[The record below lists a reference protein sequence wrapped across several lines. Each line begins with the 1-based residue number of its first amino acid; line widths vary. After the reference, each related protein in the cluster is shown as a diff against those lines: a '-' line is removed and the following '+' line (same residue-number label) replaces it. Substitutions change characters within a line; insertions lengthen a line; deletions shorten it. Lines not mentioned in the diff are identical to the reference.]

1 MFKLRRVAYTVLAAG
16 LVVPTAQAVDEITVS
31 AQRRDANLQEVPIA
45 VTAISAEDIEKLQIN
60 FVADIAKNVPNLQTY
75 TVTAG
80 AAAMQV
86 FMRGAGV
93 QNPGF
98 NASEAPV
105 GIYIDD
111 VYRGRV
117 GTANLE
123 LADVERIEVLR
134 GPQGTL
140 YGRNNI
146 AGAIKVITRTPG
158 EEFYSNGSVGYGTYD
173 TYKVTGA
180 VGGEVADGLGM
191 SIAGLYNKRGNGWI
205 TRGPFNAPNVTRD
218 LGEYDN
224 IAVRSKL
231 NWFGDEDF
239 SAVATLEYVDAE
251 NDGYNAIPYMGDP
264 AVASMPLGGFYQTF
278 IPDSNKGLGRTKQAN
293 ATLDLSW
300 ELGGA
305 TLRSI
310 TGYSDIKDRFRFD
323 INGGVS
329 TTPGQP
335 AVGGLLIQSIGE
347 NSTFTQEFTLSGD
360 TESFD
365 WITGIYFLKERG
377 DQDYNAGL
385 GALVESSKTDT
396 QSYAIFGEGTWSI
409 TEKMSLTAGAR
420 WTLDDKD
427 YRNTCTGFFCGG
439 GWTND
444 IGDNFNEFT
453 PRLIVDWQHNE
464 NVSTYASI
472 SRGFQAGGFQTLC
485 FGNQACNQ
493 VIYDP
498 QTVVSYETGMKA
510 DMLDNTL
517 RINWALFYAQYDNLQ
532 QTAIDPVSLSFPVQ
546 NVGDVDVTGLEIE
559 IDWAATENLNLFAT
573 LGLVDEDFG
582 SGVTGVGDP
591 LDGTS
596 RLPGLPRNT
605 LVLGGDYT
613 ITAPLLPADWGLDL
627 VVGADMNY
635 ADDYFATINNV
646 LEIPSYTRFNARV
659 GLEQK
664 DGPWSIF
671 ASGTN
676 ITDENDL
683 FSGIYDPVQG
693 INIRTVQEPRM
704 LMLTV
709 NYKN

>member
-1 MFKLRRVAYTVLAAG
+1 MFKLHRVAYTVLAAG
-16 LVVPTAQAVDEITVS
+16 LVMPSAQAVDEITVS

-45 VTAISAEDIEKLQIN
+45 VTAISAEEIEKLQIN
-60 FVADIAKNVPNLQTY
+60 FVADIAKNVPNLQTF

-140 YGRNNI
+140 YGRNSI

-158 EEFYSNGSVGYGTYD
+158 EETYTNASIGYDNYSTIK
-173 TYKVTGA
+173 TTAA
-180 VGGEVADGLGM
+180 VGGEVVDGLGM
-191 SIAGLYNKRGNGWI
+191 SVAALYNKRDEGWI
-205 TRGPFNAPNVTRD
+205 TRAPVNAPNVDASRE

-224 IAVRSKL
+224 KAIRAKM
-231 NWFGDEDF
+231 NWFGDDTF
-239 SAVATLEYVDAE
+239 SALATVEYIDAE
-251 NDGYNAIPYMGDP
+251 NDGYNAIPYSGGEP
-264 AVASMPLGGFYQTF
+264 VGGFYRTLVPNGNVG
-278 IPDSNKGLGRTKQAN
+278 IGETKQGN

-300 ELGGA
+300 VLGGT

-310 TGYSDIKDRFRFD
+310 TSYSKIKDRFVFD
-323 INGGVS
+323 LNGGVV
-329 TTPGQP
+329 TPP
-335 AVGGLLIQSIGE
+335 LTESLLVASLGD
-347 NSTFTQEFTLSGD
+347 NSTYTQEFTLSGE

-365 WITGIYFLKERG
+365 WITGIFFMKERG
-377 DQDYNAGL
+377 DQDYAAAAAPFVDL
-385 GALVESSKTDT
+385 LESSRTDT

-427 YRNTCTGFFCGG
+427 YRNVCTGGSCGG
-439 GWTND
+439 TWTND
-444 IGDNFNEFT
+444 LGRNFNEFT
-453 PRLIVDWQHNE
+453 PRLILDWVHNE
-464 NVSTYASI
+464 NVATYASI

-517 RINWALFYAQYDNLQ
+517 RINWALFHAQYSGLQ
-532 QTAIDPVSLSFPVQ
+532 QTAIGPIGLAGPSFPIQ
-546 NVGDVDVTGLEIE
+546 NVGGVDVTGLELE
-559 IDWAATENLNLFAT
+559 IDWAPVEGLNLFAT
-573 LGLVDEDFG
+573 IGVTDEDFS
-582 SGVTGVGDP
+582 SGVTGPGDP

-605 LVLGGDYT
+605 VRLGGDYT
-613 ITAPLLPADWGLDL
+613 MAAPLLPDDWGLDL
-627 VVGADMNY
+627 VVGADMDY
-635 ADDYFATINNV
+635 ADDYYATINNV
-646 LEIPSYTRFNARV
+646 LEIESYTRYNARV
-659 GLEQK
+659 GLEQRN
-664 DGPWSIF
+664 GPWSVF

-676 ITDENDL
+676 ITDEKDL
-683 FSGIYDPVQG
+683 YSGILGSGTD
-693 INIRTVQEPRM
+693 IRTPQPPRM
-704 LMLTV
+704 FMLTV
-709 NYKN
+709 NYRN